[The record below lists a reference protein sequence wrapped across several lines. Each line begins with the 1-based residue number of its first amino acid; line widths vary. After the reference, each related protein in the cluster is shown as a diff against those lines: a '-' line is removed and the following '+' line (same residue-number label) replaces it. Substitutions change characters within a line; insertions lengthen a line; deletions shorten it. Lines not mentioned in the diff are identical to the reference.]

1 LKFKVVDHEHDRREE
16 DHEWCPEDTK
26 YDYHR
31 HMAHAVRS
39 FWGKGQELCQQVVNI
54 KGFSGS

>member
-26 YDYHR
+26 YDYHW
-31 HMAHAVRS
+31 HMALAVRS
-39 FWGKGQELCQQVVNI
+39 FWEKKARTLPTRSKHQGI
-54 KGFSGS
+54 Y